1 MPIGGSRARRSIS
14 QTFDPASPLSFAR
27 EGLVFIAIA
36 ALIAAGTYA
45 LALNRRSWPLWLI
58 AFVLTLFAL
67 WVAYFFR
74 DPERT
79 GARGD
84 QLVIAPADGKVVL
97 IQEVDEPTFMGGRSK
112 RVSIFMNVF
121 NVHVN
126 RYPVSGTVRYL
137 HYNPGKFLNAAA
149 EKSSLENEQMSVGLE
164 TGHGRVLVRQ
174 IAGLIARRIVT
185 YSKEGEQV
193 QQAQRMGLIR
203 FGSRVDV
210 FLPVGTVLKVKI
222 GDMTLAGSTP
232 IAELVSR

>member
-1 MPIGGSRARRSIS
+1 M
-14 QTFDPASPLSFAR
+14 SFAR

-36 ALIAAGTYA
+36 ALIAAVAYA
-45 LALNRRSWPLWLI
+45 VAINRRSWALWLV
-58 AFVLTLFAL
+58 AFSLTILAL
-67 WVAYFFR
+67 WVSYFFR

-79 GARGD
+79 GPRGE

-97 IQEVDEPTFMGGRSK
+97 ISDVDEPAFMGGRAR

-126 RYPVSGTVRYL
+126 RYPVTGTIRYV
-137 HYNPGKFLNAAA
+137 HYNPGKFLNAAV
-149 EKSSLENEQMSVGLE
+149 EKSSLENEQMSVGIE
-164 TGHGRVLVRQ
+164 SPRGRILVRQ

-185 YSKEGEQV
+185 YSKQGERVEQG
-193 QQAQRMGLIR
+193 QRMGIIR

-210 FLPVGTVLKVKI
+210 FLPLDVQLRVKV

-232 IAELVSR
+232 IAELGKR

>member
-1 MPIGGSRARRSIS
+1 M
-14 QTFDPASPLSFAR
+14 SFAR
-27 EGLVFIAIA
+27 EGLIFIAIA
-36 ALIAAGTYA
+36 ALIAAATYA
-45 LALNRRSWPLWLI
+45 LALNRRSWPLWLL
-58 AFVLTLFAL
+58 AFVLTLLAL

-97 IQEVDEPTFMGGRSK
+97 IQDVDEPTFMGGRTK

-121 NVHVN
+121 DVHVN
-126 RYPVSGTVRYL
+126 RYPVSGTVKYVQ
-137 HYNPGKFLNAAA
+137 YNPGRFLNAAV
-149 EKSSLENEQMSVGLE
+149 EKSSVENEQRSVGIE
-164 TGHGRVLVRQ
+164 TPRGRILVRQ

-193 QQAQRMGLIR
+193 QQAERMGLIR

-210 FLPVGTVLKVKI
+210 FLPLDAVIRVKI
-222 GDMTLAGSTP
+222 GDMTVAGTTV
-232 IAELVSR
+232 IAEFPVR

>member
-1 MPIGGSRARRSIS
+1 M
-14 QTFDPASPLSFAR
+14 SFAR

-36 ALIAAGTYA
+36 ALIAAATYA
-45 LALNRRSWPLWLI
+45 AAINRRSWPLWLV
-58 AFVLTLFAL
+58 AFSLTILAL

-79 GARGD
+79 GPRGD
-84 QLVIAPADGKVVL
+84 QIVIAPADGRVVL
-97 IQEVDEPTFMGGRSK
+97 ISDVDEPAFMGGRAR

-126 RYPVSGTVRYL
+126 RYPVTGTVRYL

-149 EKSSLENEQMSVGLE
+149 EKSSLENEQMSVGIE
-164 TGHGRVLVRQ
+164 CARGRVLVRQ

-185 YSKEGEQV
+185 YSRQGEHVDQG
-193 QQAQRMGLIR
+193 QRMGMIK

-210 FLPVGTVLKVKI
+210 FLPLDVQLRVKV

-232 IAELVSR
+232 IAELGKR

>member
-1 MPIGGSRARRSIS
+1 MS
-14 QTFDPASPLSFAR
+14 FDR
-27 EGLVFIAIA
+27 EGLIFIAIA

-45 LALNRRSWPLWLI
+45 IALNRRSWPLWLL
-58 AFVLTLFAL
+58 AFVLTIFSL

-79 GARGD
+79 GARGPEV
-84 QLVIAPADGKVVL
+84 VIAPADGKVVL
-97 IQEVDEPTFMGGRSK
+97 ISEVDEPSFMGGRAK

-126 RYPVSGTVRYL
+126 RYPVSGTVKYL
-137 HYNPGKFLNAAA
+137 HYNKGTFLNAAA
-149 EKSSLENEQMSVGLE
+149 EKSSEENEQSSVGIQ
-164 TGHGRVLVRQ
+164 TPRGRVLVRQ

-193 QQAQRMGLIR
+193 QQGARMGLIR

-210 FLPVGTVLKVKI
+210 FLPLDAILKVKV
-222 GDMTLAGSTP
+222 GDITLAGTTV
-232 IAELVSR
+232 IAELPPR

>member
-1 MPIGGSRARRSIS
+1 M
-14 QTFDPASPLSFAR
+14 SFAR

-36 ALIAAGTYA
+36 ALIAAVTYA
-45 LALNRRSWPLWLI
+45 IAINRRSWALWLV
-58 AFVLTLFAL
+58 AFSLTILAL

-79 GARGD
+79 GPRGE

-97 IQEVDEPTFMGGRSK
+97 ISDVDEPAFMGGRAR

-137 HYNPGKFLNAAA
+137 HRNPGKFLNAAT
-149 EKSSLENEQMSVGLE
+149 EKSSLENEQTSVGIE
-164 TGHGRVLVRQ
+164 TPRGHVLVRQ

-185 YSKEGEQV
+185 YGSPGDHVEQG
-193 QQAQRMGLIR
+193 QRMGMIK

-210 FLPVGTVLKVKI
+210 FLPADVQLRVKVGDRTI
-222 GDMTLAGSTP
+222 AGSTP
-232 IAELVSR
+232 IAELGTR